1 MGAESRTPP
10 SGIERT
16 EWEKALEENPGAFSF
31 FQAVRLLQRELPPG
45 SRVGEFAHPAEEP
58 LRFTVNSSLGFP
70 VGDIHRIRP
79 GEEGPATMSVNF
91 MGLVGH
97 MGVLPMHYTLL
108 IDQQAEAEGDPE
120 AYRDFLD
127 IFQHRMI
134 SLFYQAWE
142 RSHFYV
148 PVERGD
154 EDRISAHLADL
165 MGLGLEELETGV
177 RDRIQSLLFY
187 CGLMGL
193 RQRSGVAFEQLLE
206 DYFDVPVQV
215 EQFRGGWYR
224 LSESSQCRIDD
235 EEGMGGGLGEA
246 TVVGDEI
253 WDPQAKVRI
262 CIGPLSRD
270 RYDGFLPG
278 GLAHQALREMTR
290 FFSDGQYDFEVQ
302 LILEKDDVP
311 GVVLGSEEKGLPPL
325 GWSTWLRTRSAERHA
340 DETILSI

>member
-1 MGAESRTPP
+1 MGTESGTPP
-10 SGIERT
+10 PDLEPNK
-16 EWEKALEENPGAFSF
+16 WEQALEENPEAFTF
-31 FQAVRLLQRELPPG
+31 FQAVRLLQRGLSEQ
-45 SRVGEFAHPAEEP
+45 SMVGEFAHPSEEA
-58 LRFTVNSSLGFP
+58 LRFTVNSSLAFP
-70 VGDIHRIRP
+70 VGDIRDIRFD
-79 GEEGPATMSVNF
+79 EDGPATLSVNF

-108 IDQQAEAEGDPE
+108 IDQQAEAAGDPE

-134 SLFYQAWE
+134 SLFYKAWE

-148 PVERGD
+148 PFERGE
-154 EDRISAHLADL
+154 EDRISARLLDF
-165 MGLGLEELETGV
+165 MGLGSLDLGQKMN
-177 RDRIQSLLFY
+177 DRLQTLLFY

-193 RQRSGVAFEQLLE
+193 RQRSAVAFDQLLE
-206 DYFDVPVQV
+206 DYFDVPVEV

-235 EEGMGGGLGEA
+235 EDGLGAGLGEG

-262 CIGPLSRD
+262 RLGPLSRD
-270 RYDGFLPG
+270 QYDDFLPG
-278 GLAHQALREMTR
+278 GLAHQALREMTQL
-290 FFSDGQYDFEVQ
+290 FSDGQFDVEVQ
-302 LILEKDDVP
+302 LILDKNDVP

-325 GWSTWLRTRSAERHA
+325 GWSTWLRTKTPTRDG

>member
-1 MGAESRTPP
+1 M
-10 SGIERT
+10 
-16 EWEKALEENPGAFSF
+16 EWEKALEQNPGAFTF
-31 FQAVRLLQRELPPG
+31 FQAVRLLQREVAQER
-45 SRVGEFAHPAEEP
+45 RVGEFAHPSEEP
-58 LRFTVNSSLGFP
+58 LRFTVNSSLAFP
-70 VGDIHRIRP
+70 VGDVHEFRP
-79 GEEGPATMSVNF
+79 AEEDPAKLSVNF

-148 PVERGD
+148 PFERGE
-154 EDRISAHLADL
+154 EDRVSRCLTHL
-165 MGLGLEELETGV
+165 MGLGLPALGPGV
-177 RDRIQSLLFY
+177 KERIQELLFY

-193 RQRSGVAFEQLLE
+193 RQRSAVAFDQLLE
-206 DYFDVPVQV
+206 DYFGVPIEV

-224 LSESSQCRIDD
+224 LSESAQCRIDE
-235 EEGMGGGLGEA
+235 EEGMGSGLGEG

-262 CIGPLSRD
+262 RIGPLSRD
-270 RYDGFLPG
+270 QYDDFLPG

-290 FFSDGQYDFEVQ
+290 LFSDGQFDFEAQ
-302 LILEKDDVP
+302 LILDKDDVP

-325 GWSTWLRTRSAERHA
+325 GWSTWLRTKPTDHHA